1 MEKSNGSNGAVGA
14 MRDIGHIEIGLP
26 PSGSSSMNLQSHTD
40 DLVDEGGSM
49 VTGSTDPWALT
60 DLVDNSEKWT
70 GNQQISNLSIIFW

>member
-26 PSGSSSMNLQSHTD
+26 LGGSSSINLQSHTD
-40 DLVDEGGSM
+40 DLVDDGSM

-60 DLVDNSEKWT
+60 DLVDTSEKWS
-70 GNQQISNLSIIFW
+70 GNYNHFFKILRN